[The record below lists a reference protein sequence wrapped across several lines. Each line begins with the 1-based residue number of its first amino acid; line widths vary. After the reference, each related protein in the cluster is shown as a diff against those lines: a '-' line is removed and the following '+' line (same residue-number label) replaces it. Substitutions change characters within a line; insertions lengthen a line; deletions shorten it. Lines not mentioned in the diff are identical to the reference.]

1 MTNDAS
7 TATLAPTGYDPMAPL
22 QLPSPLHRIRH
33 PLLAA
38 HDVTLWCK
46 RDDLIHPTLSGN
58 KWRKLKY
65 HLQQAQMLDK
75 GHILS
80 FGGAYSNHIHALAA
94 AGLILGLR
102 TTGIIR
108 GEGDTVSNPTLKA
121 AKGWGMD
128 LVFVDRQ
135 DYRRRQDPEWLARFE
150 DDDTLLVPEGG
161 SSPLAI
167 PGVAELVDEV
177 PFSPDLWV
185 LPCASGGTLAGLIAG
200 KRAQEQILAIA
211 VLKGADFIT
220 GEVCRLHP
228 AAATTPG
235 WRIAL
240 DHHDGG
246 YARFSPALWQWVQAF
261 SAETGLPLEP
271 IYSGKAMWGL
281 FRELAAGRIARGS
294 KIVFIH
300 TGGLQ
305 GLAGLQEQGRLSP
318 RPGR

>member
-1 MTNDAS
+1 
-7 TATLAPTGYDPMAPL
+7 MAPFSS
-22 QLPSPLHRIRH
+22 PPLHRIRH

-65 HLQQAQMLDK
+65 HLQQAQMLGK

-94 AGLILGLR
+94 AGLRLGLR

-167 PGVAELVDEV
+167 PGWPSWSTRCPSRRISGCCPAPAAV
-177 PFSPDLWV
+177 P
-185 LPCASGGTLAGLIAG
+185 GGLIAG

-211 VLKGADFIT
+211 VLKGPT
-220 GEVCRLHP
+220 S
-228 AAATTPG
+228 
-235 WRIAL
+235 
-240 DHHDGG
+240 
-246 YARFSPALWQWVQAF
+246 SPARYAGCIRRRPPPGLAHRAGSPRRRLCQVQ
-261 SAETGLPLEP
+261 
-271 IYSGKAMWGL
+271 SGTLAMGAGIQC
-281 FRELAAGRIARGS
+281 RNRLAAGTHLQWQGDVGAVSR
-294 KIVFIH
+294 
-300 TGGLQ
+300 TGGRPHCARQQDHLHPHRW
-305 GLAGLQEQGRLSP
+305 LAGAGGPAGAGPPVTPAGALVRQVEGSGSANQGP
-318 RPGR
+318 

>member
-1 MTNDAS
+1 
-7 TATLAPTGYDPMAPL
+7 MAPL

-65 HLQQAQMLDK
+65 HLQQAQMLGK

-94 AGLILGLR
+94 AGLRLGLR

-294 KIVFIH
+294 KIIFIH

-318 RPGR
+318 RRGASQAG